1 MRTTLLLLA
10 LSAAAAG
17 AAAARDGDRPA
28 VARVLDRFHEAAAA
42 ADWDAYF
49 GLMSEDAVFLGTDA
63 SERWPREAFRE
74 YAAGR
79 EGGWLYVPRERH
91 IDFAPDGAVAW
102 FDELLDNAAYGT
114 SRGTGVLV
122 RAAGGWRIAQ
132 YHLTFPIP
140 NELARRLTGEIKR
153 FEGRP

>member
-10 LSAAAAG
+10 LAAG
-17 AAAARDGDRPA
+17 AAAAQDDDRLA

-63 SERWPREAFRE
+63 SERWPREAFRA

-79 EGGWLYVPRERH
+79 EGGWRYVPRERH
-91 IDFAPDGAVAW
+91 INLTPDGASAW

-114 SRGTGVLV
+114 SRGTGVLI
-122 RAAGGWRIAQ
+122 RTADGWRISQ

-140 NELARRLTGEIKR
+140 NELARRLTGEIMR
-153 FEGRP
+153 FEGRR